1 MEWAADGRYGRRYG
15 YDVRPG
21 RAPGPGSRQRLHGKK
36 KQLNQLDP
44 GSAFSKNRSTT
55 RDQAGQAPAG
65 PASAAP
71 TGDGPA
77 VKSKRPKDDAADGPV
92 IRPAAPGGAV
102 RPPLIPIVPGAGAA
116 DAGRPRGPSDPY
128 KFWSEY
134 YRKHDESAEQLRETL
149 GLLNLSRKFT
159 DVHAALLGYLNQRR
173 SKNREPWMYIA
184 LAIAVEELKG
194 NPEDIKLALNYAAD
208 AAQRTHN
215 PNDLV
220 LAADKLFLKGYY
232 ERIGPLLDEAAA
244 KVPHRSEPLRMSI
257 NLAQVTK
264 DPRRMGDSIDRLLSL
279 GWPGSD
285 DYFRLDARKQAEEL
299 AARLREEARG
309 KEADEL
315 LARLP
320 AALARDLFI
329 RLTWDGDADF
339 DLAIKEPLGAVAQFT
354 MPRTV
359 FGGSILKNGYG
370 NHPEEIYVCPRG
382 FDGDYAVRITTIY
395 TNPEKPP
402 TRLTLETI
410 THEGTAQETKQTHTL
425 VPDDPQGKPVIVHLS
440 GGRRKAVL
448 PFLSPEGI
456 VDSWF
461 VTPLAPRAPSRVK
474 KSGNPRPSRPKRH
487 AMRDPTPRSSQTL
500 GGQEALGLAMTQLGI
515 RQAVT
520 ISRRGAKCY
529 NYATISWISTARP
542 GAWLSP

>member
-1 MEWAADGRYGRRYG
+1 
-15 YDVRPG
+15 
-21 RAPGPGSRQRLHGKK
+21 
-36 KQLNQLDP
+36 
-44 GSAFSKNRSTT
+44 
-55 RDQAGQAPAG
+55 
-65 PASAAP
+65 
-71 TGDGPA
+71 
-77 VKSKRPKDDAADGPV
+77 
-92 IRPAAPGGAV
+92 
-102 RPPLIPIVPGAGAA
+102 LIPITPG
-116 DAGRPRGPSDPY
+116 PVGPGTSRSSQPADPY

-149 GLLNLSRKFT
+149 RLLHSSRKFT
-159 DVHAALLGYLNQRR
+159 EVHAALLGYLYQRG
-173 SKNREPWMYIA
+173 SKNREPWMYLA

-194 NPEDIKLALNYAAD
+194 KPEEIRLALNYAAD

-220 LAADKLFLKGYY
+220 KAADALYLKGYY

-244 KVPHRSEPLRMSI
+244 KVPHRSDPLVMSI
-257 NLAQVTK
+257 NLARMTK

-285 DYFRLDARKQAEEL
+285 EYFRREARKQAEEL
-299 AARLREEARG
+299 AARVREEGRG

-320 AALARDLFI
+320 AALARDVFI

-339 DLAIKEPLGAVAQFT
+339 DLAVEEPLGAVAQYT

-382 FDGDYAVRITTIY
+382 FDGNYAARINTIY
-395 TNPEKPP
+395 SNPEKPP
-402 TRLTLETI
+402 TRLTLELI
-410 THEGTAQETKQTHTL
+410 THEGTTEEKKQTVAL
-425 VPDDPQGKPVIVHLS
+425 SPDNPTTKPAILNLK
-440 GGRRKAVL
+440 GGRRRSVL

-461 VTPLAPRAPSRVK
+461 VRPPGPQALKSGKNARAPAAADAPKAARDPKLGV
-474 KSGNPRPSRPKRH
+474 PKR
-487 AMRDPTPRSSQTL
+487 
-500 GGQEALGLAMTQLGI
+500 
-515 RQAVT
+515 
-520 ISRRGAKCY
+520 
-529 NYATISWISTARP
+529 
-542 GAWLSP
+542 